1 MPRVSRDRPENRC
14 PVLKNRRFASKV
26 IVGLVNQKNT
36 ATSMSVLMPRANAN
50 PRTTPIA
57 KM

>member
-1 MPRVSRDRPENRC
+1 M
-14 PVLKNRRFASKV
+14 LKKLRRASSV
-26 IVGLVNQKNT
+26 IIGLVKQKNT
-36 ATSMSVLMPRANAN
+36 ATSMSVLMPSAKAN

>member
-1 MPRVSRDRPENRC
+1 MPSVSLDRPENRE
-14 PVLKNRRFASKV
+14 PLLKNRRRASSV
-26 IVGLVNQKNT
+26 IIGLVNQKNT
-36 ATSMSVLMPRANAN
+36 AMSISVLMPSANAK